1 MRGAGETRTMD
12 DPMFSFLAKVY
23 ADQNPDIVRQN
34 VNDRCIRKVGPGPK
48 LGDRI

>member
-34 VNDRCIRKVGPGPK
+34 VNDRCIRKVGLGPR